1 MKGDFCNIVQ
11 QQSGALSII
20 LYTVAG
26 GKRGDWRILPPYGG
40 GYFKD
45 VFKLLL
51 HPYEILGNRHF
62 YNFIL
67 ALK

>member
-20 LYTVAG
+20 YTVAG

-51 HPYEILGNRHF
+51 HPYEILGSRHF